1 MKFKSLIRA
10 FIPNTSTRDA
20 KKQSSVEDIRK
31 FEFNSDKTSDIKKDI
46 SQKYWH
52 KSDLLEFFAHNREF
66 TVHKWHHYI
75 PIYNRYFEPFR
86 NRKIRFLEIGVSKG
100 GSLQMWRKYFGK
112 EAVIFGIDINPEC
125 GKLDGLAG
133 QVRIGSQTD
142 EDFLASVVKEMG
154 GVDIILDDGSH
165 RMEHV
170 SATLKYLFP
179 HLSYNGIYMIED
191 LHTAYWESFGGGYG
205 SKSNF
210 FGVIMDLV
218 DDMHRWYHDKELK
231 EATISTDCSGIH
243 IHDSIVVLEKNKT
256 YKPVHSQ
263 TGQASS

>member
-1 MKFKSLIRA
+1 
-10 FIPNTSTRDA
+10 
-20 KKQSSVEDIRK
+20 
-31 FEFNSDKTSDIKKDI
+31 
-46 SQKYWH
+46 
-52 KSDLLEFFAHNREF
+52 
-66 TVHKWHHYI
+66 
-75 PIYNRYFEPFR
+75 
-86 NRKIRFLEIGVSKG
+86 
-100 GSLQMWRKYFGK
+100 MWRKYFGK

-125 GKLDGLAG
+125 GKLNGLAG

-142 EDFLASVVKEMG
+142 EDFLVSVVKEMG

-165 RMEHV
+165 CMEHI

-191 LHTAYWESFGGGYG
+191 LHTAYWESFGGGYE

-218 DDMHRWYHDKELK
+218 DDIHRWYHDKELK